1 LIYGNENF
9 KILYLLLKK
18 LEILMQNQS
27 QDIPQNWAARF
38 FTIWTG
44 QAFSL
49 FGSQL
54 VQFALVWWLAQKSGS
69 ATILAIATLV
79 GMLPQILFGPF
90 AGALVD
96 RWNRR
101 LILIVADS
109 SIALFTLLL
118 VWLFATGRVEIWHV
132 YAIMAVRALGAAFH
146 FPAMTASTPLMVPE
160 EHLTRISGMNQSLQG
175 LMALVAPP
183 VGALLISV
191 MPTQNVL
198 LIDVGTAMFAVLP
211 LLFLSIP
218 QPQRKAATSQEKT
231 SLFQDVRDGIDYVR
245 RWPGLVAIL
254 LIAVLVNFLLTPTGS
269 LMPLLITKHF
279 GKGALEFGLT
289 DSAWGL
295 GVIAGGILLSVWG
308 GFKRKVVTSF
318 MGITGI
324 GVGVMLVAL
333 APSNGFLLALA
344 AMVLIGIMNSMANGP
359 LGALTQTIIRKDMQ
373 GRVNGLVVSAA
384 TAMAPLGLLIAGPI
398 SDLIGIRSWYWIAG
412 LVTLIMGI
420 MGFFIPAIMN
430 VEDQRDPEIV
440 EVQSV
445 VPAMD

>member
-1 LIYGNENF
+1 
-9 KILYLLLKK
+9 
-18 LEILMQNQS
+18 MQEKS
-27 QDIPQNWAARF
+27 LGVPQKWAPRF

-79 GMLPQILFGPF
+79 GMLPQIVFGSF

-101 LILIVADS
+101 LVLIVSDS
-109 SIALFTLLL
+109 CIALFSLLL
-118 VWLFATGRVEIWHV
+118 AWLFAMGRAEIWHV

-146 FPAMTASTPLMVPE
+146 YPAMSASTPLMVPE

-191 MPTQNVL
+191 IPTQGVL
-198 LIDVGTAMFAVLP
+198 LIDVGTAMLAVLP
-211 LLFLSIP
+211 LFFLSIP
-218 QPQRKAATSQEKT
+218 QPQRKATAAHEKP
-231 SLFQDVRDGIDYVR
+231 SLFQDVRDGINYVR

-269 LMPLLITKHF
+269 LLPLLITKHF

-295 GVIAGGILLSVWG
+295 GVIAGGILLGVWG

-324 GVGVMLVAL
+324 GVGVMFVAS
-333 APSNGFLLALA
+333 APSNGFLFALA
-344 AMVLIGIMNSMANGP
+344 AMVLIGLMNSMANGP

-373 GRVNGLVVSAA
+373 GRVNGLVSSVA
-384 TAMAPLGLLIAGPI
+384 TAMAPLGLMIAGPI

-412 LVTLIMGI
+412 IVTLIMGI

-430 VEDQRDPEIV
+430 VEDNHDTEIV
-440 EVQSV
+440 EIQAVA
-445 VPAMD
+445 PAMD

>member
-1 LIYGNENF
+1 M
-9 KILYLLLKK
+9 K
-18 LEILMQNQS
+18 LEVSVQNTPS
-27 QDIPQNWAARF
+27 ASSRNWATRF

-69 ATILAIATLV
+69 ATILAGATLV
-79 GMLPQILFGPF
+79 AMLPQVLFGLF

-101 LILIVADS
+101 IVMMVADGSIAFVTLILA
-109 SIALFTLLL
+109 
-118 VWLFATGRVEIWHV
+118 WLFATGRVQIWHI
-132 YAIMAVRALGAAFH
+132 YATMALRALGSAFH

-160 EHLTRISGMNQSLQG
+160 EHLTRINGINQTLQG

-191 MPTQNVL
+191 LPTQGVL
-198 LIDVGTAMFAVLP
+198 FIDIGTAMLAILP

-218 QPQRKAATSQEKT
+218 QPKRQTTAAHEKP
-231 SLFQDVRDGIDYVR
+231 SLLQDVREGINYVR

-254 LIAVLVNFLLTPTGS
+254 LIAVLLNFLLTPVGS
-269 LMPLLITKHF
+269 LMPLLVTKHF

-295 GVIAGGILLSVWG
+295 GVIAGGILLGVWG
-308 GFKRKVVTSF
+308 GFKRKVVTAF
-318 MGITGI
+318 MGITGL
-324 GVGVMLVAL
+324 GLGVMIVAF
-333 APSNGFLLALA
+333 APANGFWLALG
-344 AMVLIGIMNSMANGP
+344 AMAFIGLMNSMANGP
-359 LGALTQTIIRKDMQ
+359 LGALTQSLVRHDMQ
-373 GRVNGLVVSAA
+373 GRVNGLINSIASAM
-384 TAMAPLGLLIAGPI
+384 TPIGLLIAGPV

-412 LVTLIMGI
+412 IVSLLMGLA
-420 MGFFIPAIMN
+420 GFFMPAVMN
-430 VEDQRDPEIV
+430 VEDNHDTETM
-440 EVQSV
+440 ELQS

>member
-1 LIYGNENF
+1 
-9 KILYLLLKK
+9 
-18 LEILMQNQS
+18 MQNQS
-27 QDIPQNWAARF
+27 KSVPRKWAARF

-54 VQFALVWWLAQKSGS
+54 VQFSLIWWLAQKSGS

-79 GMLPQILFGPF
+79 GMLPQIVFGPF

-118 VWLFATGRVEIWHV
+118 VWLFATGRAEIWHV
-132 YAIMAVRALGAAFH
+132 YAILAVRALGAAFH
-146 FPAMTASTPLMVPE
+146 YPAMAASTPLMVPD
-160 EHLTRISGMNQSLQG
+160 EHLTRINGINQSLQG
-175 LMALVAPP
+175 LMALVAAP

-191 MPTQNVL
+191 MPTQGVL
-198 LIDVGTAMFAVLP
+198 LIDVGTAMLAVLP

-218 QPQRKAATSQEKT
+218 QPKRKTSLAQEKP
-231 SLFQDVRDGIDYVR
+231 SLFQDVRDGINYVR
-245 RWPGLVAIL
+245 RWPGLVMIL
-254 LIAVLVNFLLTPTGS
+254 MIAVLLNFLLTPTGS

-279 GKGALEFGLT
+279 GKGALEFGLI

-295 GVIAGGILLSVWG
+295 GVIGGGILLGVWG

-318 MGITGI
+318 IGVTGI
-324 GVGVMLVAL
+324 GLGVMLVAF
-333 APSNGFLLALA
+333 ASSDGFILALA
-344 AMVLIGIMNSMANGP
+344 AMVFVGLMNSMANGP
-359 LGALTQTIIRKDMQ
+359 LGALTQAIIRPDMQ
-373 GRVNGLVVSAA
+373 GRVNGLVTSVA
-384 TAMAPLGLLIAGPI
+384 TAMTPLGLLIAGPA
-398 SDLIGIRSWYWIAG
+398 SDMIGIRSWYWIAG
-412 LVTLIMGI
+412 IVTLTMGI

-430 VEDQRDPEIV
+430 VEDNRDPEFG
-440 EVQSV
+440 EMQSIA
-445 VPAMD
+445 PAMD

>member
-1 LIYGNENF
+1 V
-9 KILYLLLKK
+9 
-18 LEILMQNQS
+18 EIDMQNQ
-27 QDIPQNWAARF
+27 PQNDSRKWAARF

-44 QAFSL
+44 QSFSL

-69 ATILAIATLV
+69 ATILALATMV
-79 GMLPQILFGPF
+79 GSLPQIIFGPF

-109 SIALFTLLL
+109 SIALFSLLL
-118 VWLFATGRVEIWHV
+118 AWIFAMDRVEIWHIYV
-132 YAIMAVRALGAAFH
+132 IMAVRSLGAAFH
-146 FPAMTASTPLMVPE
+146 QPAMTASTPLMVPE
-160 EHLTRISGMNQSLQG
+160 EHLTRINGMNQSLYG

-183 VGALLISV
+183 LGALLIGV
-191 MPTQNVL
+191 MPTQGVL
-198 LIDVGTAMFAVLP
+198 LIDVGTAMLAVLP
-211 LLFLSIP
+211 LLFLTIP
-218 QPQRKAATSQEKT
+218 QPQRRAISTQEKP
-231 SLFQDVRDGIDYVR
+231 SLFQDVRDGINYVR

-254 LIAVLVNFLLTPTGS
+254 LIAVLLNFLLSPTGS

-295 GVIAGGILLSVWG
+295 GVIAGGILLGVWG

-318 MGITGI
+318 IGITGI

-333 APSNGFLLALA
+333 APSNGFLLALG
-344 AMVLIGIMNSMANGP
+344 AMVLVGVMNSMANGP

-373 GRVNGLVVSAA
+373 GRVNGLVHSVAS
-384 TAMAPLGLLIAGPI
+384 AMAPLGLLIAGPV

-412 LVTLIMGI
+412 IVTLSMGI
-420 MGFFIPAIMN
+420 VGFFIPAIMN
-430 VEDQRDPEIV
+430 LENNHDPEIV
-440 EVQSV
+440 EVQSIA
-445 VPAMD
+445 PAMD

>member
-1 LIYGNENF
+1 
-9 KILYLLLKK
+9 
-18 LEILMQNQS
+18 MQNQS
-27 QDIPQNWAARF
+27 QDIPHKWATRF

-44 QAFSL
+44 QACSL

-54 VQFALVWWLAQKSGS
+54 VQFSLIWWLAQKSGS

-79 GMLPQILFGPF
+79 GMLPQIVFGPF

-118 VWLFATGRVEIWHV
+118 AWLFATGRVQIWHV

-146 FPAMTASTPLMVPE
+146 FPAMAASTPLMVPD
-160 EHLTRISGMNQSLQG
+160 EHLTRINGINQSLQG
-175 LMALVAPP
+175 LMALVAAP

-191 MPTQNVL
+191 MPTQGVL
-198 LIDVGTAMFAVLP
+198 LIDVGTAMLAVLP

-218 QPQRKAATSQEKT
+218 QPKRKTSVAQEKP
-231 SLFQDVRDGIDYVR
+231 SLFQDVRDGINYVR
-245 RWPGLVAIL
+245 RWPGLVMIL
-254 LIAVLVNFLLTPTGS
+254 LIAVLLNFLLTPTGS

-289 DSAWGL
+289 DAAWGL
-295 GVIAGGILLSVWG
+295 GVIGGGILLGVWG

-318 MGITGI
+318 IGVTGI
-324 GVGVMLVAL
+324 GLGVMLVAF

-344 AMVLIGIMNSMANGP
+344 ALVFVGLMNSMANGP
-359 LGALTQTIIRKDMQ
+359 LGALTQAIIRPDMQ
-373 GRVNGLVVSAA
+373 GRVNGLVASVA
-384 TAMAPLGLLIAGPI
+384 TAMTPLGLLIAGPV

-412 LVTLIMGI
+412 IVTLIMGI

-430 VEDQRDPEIV
+430 VEDHRDPEIG
-440 EVQSV
+440 EMQSIA
-445 VPAMD
+445 PAMD